1 MTLGEK
7 IIELSRKGY
16 SVRFQASETFPDAI
30 SITLINMKAMR
41 TTVRDTKE
49 KWVDTI
55 KMNCEYGLPHEEA
68 IVYILSELEVRLKE
82 A

>member
-7 IIELSRKGY
+7 IIELSRKGHA
-16 SVRFQASETFPDAI
+16 VRFQATETFPDAI
-30 SITLINMKAMR
+30 NITLYK
-41 TTVRDTKE
+41 TVIGHSVS
-49 KWVDTI
+49 KWFETI

>member
-16 SVRFQASETFPDAI
+16 SVRFQVNEKFPDAI
-30 SITLINMKAMR
+30 NITLYK
-41 TTVRDTKE
+41 TVIGYSVS
-49 KWVDTI
+49 KWFETI
-55 KMNCEYGLPHEEA
+55 AMNCEHGLPHEEA
-68 IVYILSELEVRLKE
+68 IVYILNELEVRLKE

>member
-7 IIELSRKGY
+7 IIDLSRKGY

-30 SITLINMKAMR
+30 NITLY
-41 TTVRDTKE
+41 DTKE
-49 KWVDTI
+49 KWFETI
-55 KMNCEYGLPHEEA
+55 KINCEHGLPHEEA
-68 IVYILSELEVRLKE
+68 IVYILNELEVRIKE

>member
-7 IIELSRKGY
+7 IIDLSRKGY

-30 SITLINMKAMR
+30 NITLFKA
-41 TTVRDTKE
+41 VIGHNVS
-49 KWVDTI
+49 KWFDTI
-55 KMNCEYGLPHEEA
+55 PMNCECGLPHEEA

>member
-16 SVRFQASETFPDAI
+16 LVKFQATETFPDAI
-30 SITLINMKAMR
+30 NITLY
-41 TTVRDTKE
+41 DTKE
-49 KWVDTI
+49 KWFETI
-55 KMNCEYGLPHEEA
+55 RINCEYGIPPEEE
-68 IVYILSELEVRLKE
+68 IVGVLDKLEAELRE

>member
-16 SVRFQASETFPDAI
+16 SVRFQATETFPDAI
-30 SITLINMKAMR
+30 SITLY
-41 TTVRDTKE
+41 DTKE
-49 KWVDTI
+49 KWFDTI
-55 KMNCEYGLPHEEA
+55 SMNCECGLPHEEA
-68 IVYILSELEVRLKE
+68 IVYILSELEVKLRE

>member
-16 SVRFQASETFPDAI
+16 SVRFQATETFPDAI
-30 SITLINMKAMR
+30 SITLF
-41 TTVRDTKE
+41 DTKE
-49 KWVDTI
+49 KWFYTI
-55 KMNCEYGLPHEEA
+55 EMNYEYGLPHEEA

>member
-16 SVRFQASETFPDAI
+16 SVRFQATETFPDAI
-30 SITLINMKAMR
+30 SITLF
-41 TTVRDTKE
+41 DTKE
-49 KWVDTI
+49 KWFDTI

-68 IVYILSELEVRLKE
+68 IVYILSELEVRSALKI
-82 A
+82 

>member
-16 SVRFQASETFPDAI
+16 SVRFQATETFPDAI
-30 SITLINMKAMR
+30 SITLY
-41 TTVRDTKE
+41 DTKE
-49 KWVDTI
+49 KWFDTI
-55 KMNCEYGLPHEEA
+55 SMNCEHGLPHEEA
-68 IVYILSELEVRLKE
+68 IVYILNELEVRLKE

>member
-16 SVRFQASETFPDAI
+16 SVMFQATETFPDAI
-30 SITLINMKAMR
+30 SITLF
-41 TTVRDTKE
+41 DTKE
-49 KWVDTI
+49 KWFDTI

>member
-1 MTLGEK
+1 MTLSEK

-16 SVRFQASETFPDAI
+16 SVRFQANETFPDAI
-30 SITLINMKAMR
+30 SITLY
-41 TTVRDTKE
+41 DTKE
-49 KWVDTI
+49 KWFDTI
-55 KMNCEYGLPHEEA
+55 KMNCELGLPHEEA